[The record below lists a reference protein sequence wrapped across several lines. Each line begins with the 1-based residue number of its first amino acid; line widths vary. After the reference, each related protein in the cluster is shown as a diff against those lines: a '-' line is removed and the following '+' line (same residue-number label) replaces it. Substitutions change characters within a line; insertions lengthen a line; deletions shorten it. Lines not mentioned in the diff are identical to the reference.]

1 MNIAYISSE
10 TEVITMPTKKKQ
22 STSNQITE
30 MKITELHPF
39 KNHPFKVLD
48 DELMQQTI
56 DSISQVGVLSPAV
69 VRPSPNGDGYEVI
82 SGHRR
87 LHACEAAGLE
97 TMPVIVKDLTDDEA
111 IIFMVDSN
119 LQRENILPSERALA
133 YKMKM
138 EALKHQGK
146 RDDLTFRQNVGKSW
160 TVEKLSQDTGEHPR
174 QIERYIRLASLEPEL
189 LEKVDSKEISFTPAV
204 ELASLSQEE
213 QQGFLDAM
221 EYSQNAPSLSQAQR
235 IKKLSKSGKCTVE
248 AMREIMSEEKKS
260 DLDKITIEPDEIK
273 KYFPRSFTPSQM
285 KDTILKLLDN
295 WLKNR
300 TKKRNTERS

>member
-1 MNIAYISSE
+1 
-10 TEVITMPTKKKQ
+10 MPTKKKQ

-30 MKITELHPF
+30 MKLTELHPF

-174 QIERYIRLASLEPEL
+174 QIERYIRLASLEPAL

-260 DLDKITIEPDEIK
+260 DFDKITIEPDEIK

>member
-1 MNIAYISSE
+1 
-10 TEVITMPTKKKQ
+10 MPAKKKQ
-22 STSNQITE
+22 PDSNQVVEI
-30 MKITELHPF
+30 KLTELHPF

-48 DELMQQTI
+48 DELMQHTI

-69 VRPSPNGDGYEVI
+69 VRPDPSGGYEII

-174 QIERYIRLASLEPEL
+174 QIERYIRLASLAPAL

-260 DLDKITIEPDEIK
+260 DFDKITIEPDEIK

-285 KDTILKLLDN
+285 KNTILKLLDN

>member
-1 MNIAYISSE
+1 
-10 TEVITMPTKKKQ
+10 MPTKKKQ

-30 MKITELHPF
+30 MKLTELHPF

-111 IIFMVDSN
+111 VIFMVDSN

-174 QIERYIRLASLEPEL
+174 QIERYIRLASLEPAL

>member
-1 MNIAYISSE
+1 MS
-10 TEVITMPTKKKQ
+10 TKKKQ
-22 STSNQITE
+22 PDSNQVVEI
-30 MKITELHPF
+30 KLTELHPF

-48 DELMQQTI
+48 DELMQHTI
-56 DSISQVGVLSPAV
+56 DSNSQVGVLSPAV
-69 VRPSPNGDGYEVI
+69 VRPDPSGGYEII

-174 QIERYIRLASLEPEL
+174 QIERYIRLASLEPAL

-285 KDTILKLLDN
+285 KNTILKLLDN

>member
-1 MNIAYISSE
+1 
-10 TEVITMPTKKKQ
+10 MPTKKNQ
-22 STSNQITE
+22 PNSTQIVE
-30 MKITELHPF
+30 MKLTELHPF

-56 DSISQVGVLSPAV
+56 DSISQVGVLTPAV
-69 VRPSPNGDGYEVI
+69 VRPDPGGGYEII

-87 LHACEAAGLE
+87 LHACEAAGLA

-111 IIFMVDSN
+111 VIFMVDSN

-138 EALKHQGK
+138 EALKHQGQ
-146 RDDLTFRQNVGKSW
+146 RNNSTLDHVGPKSW
-160 TVEKLSQDTGEHPR
+160 TVAKLSAESGDSPTQVK
-174 QIERYIRLASLEPEL
+174 RYIRMAELIPEL
-189 LEKVDSKEISFTPAV
+189 LTKVDEKELSLTPAV
-204 ELASLSQEE
+204 ELAYLTQDE

-221 EYSQNAPSLSQAQR
+221 DYSQNAPSLSQAQR
-235 IKKLSKSGKCTVE
+235 IRKLSQNGTCTVE
-248 AMREIMSEEKKS
+248 AMREIMSEEKKN

-273 KYFPRSFTPSQM
+273 RYFPRSFTPSQM
-285 KDTILKLLDN
+285 KNTILKLLET
-295 WLKNR
+295 WMKNR

>member
-1 MNIAYISSE
+1 MS
-10 TEVITMPTKKKQ
+10 TKKKQ
-22 STSNQITE
+22 LDSNQVVEI
-30 MKITELHPF
+30 KLTELHPF

-69 VRPSPNGDGYEVI
+69 VRPDPSGGYEII

-87 LHACEAAGLE
+87 LYACEAAGLE
-97 TMPVIVKDLTDDEA
+97 TMPVIVKELTDDEA
-111 IIFMVDSN
+111 VIFMVDSN

-146 RDDLTFRQNVGKSW
+146 RDDLTFRQNGGKSW
-160 TVEKLSQDTGEHPR
+160 TVEKLSQDTGER
-174 QIERYIRLASLEPEL
+174 VRNIERNIRLASLEPAL
-189 LEKVDSKEISFTPAV
+189 LDKVDSKEISFPPAV

>member
-1 MNIAYISSE
+1 
-10 TEVITMPTKKKQ
+10 MPTKKKQ

-30 MKITELHPF
+30 MKLTELHPF

-174 QIERYIRLASLEPEL
+174 QIERYIRLASLEPAL

-285 KDTILKLLDN
+285 KNTILKLLEN

>member
-1 MNIAYISSE
+1 MS
-10 TEVITMPTKKKQ
+10 TKKKQ
-22 STSNQITE
+22 LDSNQVVEI
-30 MKITELHPF
+30 KLTELHPF

-69 VRPSPNGDGYEVI
+69 VRPDPSGGYEII

-87 LHACEAAGLE
+87 LYACEAAGLE
-97 TMPVIVKDLTDDEA
+97 TMPVIVKELTDDEA
-111 IIFMVDSN
+111 VIFMVDSN

-146 RDDLTFRQNVGKSW
+146 RDDLTFRQNGGKSW
-160 TVEKLSQDTGEHPR
+160 TVEKLSQDTGESVR
-174 QIERYIRLASLEPEL
+174 NIERYIRLANLEPAL
-189 LEKVDSKEISFTPAV
+189 LDKVDSKEISFTPAV

-260 DLDKITIEPDEIK
+260 DFDKITIEPDEIK

-285 KDTILKLLDN
+285 KNTILKLLEN

>member
-1 MNIAYISSE
+1 
-10 TEVITMPTKKKQ
+10 MPSKKKQ
-22 STSNQITE
+22 PSDTQIVE
-30 MKITELHPF
+30 MKLTELHPF

-69 VRPSPNGDGYEVI
+69 VRPDPGGGYEII

-111 IIFMVDSN
+111 VIFMVDSN

-160 TVEKLSQDTGEHPR
+160 TVEKLSRDTGEHPR
-174 QIERYIRLASLEPEL
+174 KIERYIRLANLEPTL
-189 LEKVDSKEISFTPAV
+189 LEMVDSKEISFTPAV

-221 EYSQNAPSLSQAQR
+221 EYSQNSPSLSQAQR

-260 DLDKITIEPDEIK
+260 ELDKITIEPDEIK

-285 KDTILKLLDN
+285 KNTILKLLET
-295 WLKNR
+295 WMKNR
-300 TKKRNTERS
+300 AKKRNTERS

>member
-1 MNIAYISSE
+1 MS
-10 TEVITMPTKKKQ
+10 TKKKQ
-22 STSNQITE
+22 LDSNQVVEI
-30 MKITELHPF
+30 KLTELHPF

-69 VRPSPNGDGYEVI
+69 VRPDPSGGYEII

-87 LHACEAAGLE
+87 LYACEAAGLE
-97 TMPVIVKDLTDDEA
+97 TMPVIVKELTDDEA
-111 IIFMVDSN
+111 VIFMVDSN

-174 QIERYIRLASLEPEL
+174 QIERYIRLASLEPAL
-189 LEKVDSKEISFTPAV
+189 LDKVDSKEISFPPAV

>member
-1 MNIAYISSE
+1 
-10 TEVITMPTKKKQ
+10 MPTKKKQ
-22 STSNQITE
+22 SNSTQIVE
-30 MKITELHPF
+30 MKLSELHPF

-69 VRPSPNGDGYEVI
+69 VRPDPNGGYEII

-111 IIFMVDSN
+111 VIFMVDSN

-146 RDDLTFRQNVGKSW
+146 RDDLTSRQNVGKSW
-160 TVEKLSQDTGEHPR
+160 TVEKLSRDTGEHPR
-174 QIERYIRLASLEPEL
+174 QIERYIRLANLEPTL

-204 ELASLSQEE
+204 ELASLSREE

-221 EYSQNAPSLSQAQR
+221 EYSQNTPSLSQAQR

-260 DLDKITIEPDEIK
+260 ELDKISFDTDEIK
-273 KYFPRSFTPSQM
+273 KYFPRSFTPRQM
-285 KDTILKLLDN
+285 YNTIIKLLDN
-295 WLKNR
+295 WM
-300 TKKRNTERS
+300 KKRQQKQER

>member
-1 MNIAYISSE
+1 
-10 TEVITMPTKKKQ
+10 MPAKKKAD
-22 STSNQITE
+22 TE
-30 MKITELHPF
+30 QDVIVNVKLSELHPF

-69 VRPSPNGDGYEVI
+69 VRPDPGGGYEVI

-87 LHACEAAGLE
+87 LYACEAAGLE

-111 IIFMVDSN
+111 VISMVDSN

-138 EALKHQGK
+138 EALKHQGQRGK
-146 RDDLTFRQNVGKSW
+146 STFRQNGGKSW
-160 TVEKLSQDTGEHPR
+160 TVEKLSQDTGESIR
-174 QIERYIRLASLEPEL
+174 SIERFIRLAKLEPQL
-189 LEKVDSKEISFTPAV
+189 LEKVDNKEIGLTPAV
-204 ELASLSQEE
+204 ELASLTRDE

-221 EYSQNAPSLSQAQR
+221 EYSQNTPSFSQAQR
-235 IKKLSKSGKCTVE
+235 IKKLSQQGQCTAE

-260 DLDKITIEPDEIK
+260 ELDKIVINTDEIK
-273 KYFPRSFTPSQM
+273 KYFPRSFTPRQM
-285 KDTILKLLDN
+285 KNTILKLLNN
-295 WLKNR
+295 WMKNR
-300 TKKRNTERS
+300 AKKQEAERS

>member
-1 MNIAYISSE
+1 
-10 TEVITMPTKKKQ
+10 MPAKKKQ
-22 STSNQITE
+22 PDSNQVVDI
-30 MKITELHPF
+30 KLTELHPF

-56 DSISQVGVLSPAV
+56 DSITQVGVLSPAV
-69 VRPSPNGDGYEVI
+69 VRSDPGGGYEII

-87 LHACEAAGLE
+87 LHACKAAGLE

-111 IIFMVDSN
+111 VIFMVDSN

-146 RDDLTFRQNVGKSW
+146 RDDLTSDQVGPKSW
-160 TVEKLSQDTGEHPR
+160 TAAKLGAEVGDSATQVK
-174 QIERYIRLASLEPEL
+174 RYIKMAELIPEL
-189 LEKVDSKEISFTPAV
+189 LTKVDEKEISLTPAV

-235 IKKLSKSGKCTVE
+235 IKKLSKNGKCTVE

-260 DLDKITIEPDEIK
+260 DLDKITIELDEIK

-285 KDTILKLLDN
+285 KNTILKLLDN
-295 WLKNR
+295 WMKNR
-300 TKKRNTERS
+300 AKKKQSERS

>member
-1 MNIAYISSE
+1 
-10 TEVITMPTKKKQ
+10 MPAKKKQ
-22 STSNQITE
+22 PDSNQVVDI
-30 MKITELHPF
+30 KLTELHPF

-56 DSISQVGVLSPAV
+56 DSITQVGVLSPAV
-69 VRPSPNGDGYEVI
+69 VRSDPGGGYEII

-87 LHACEAAGLE
+87 LHACKAAGLE

-111 IIFMVDSN
+111 VIFMVDSN

-146 RDDLTFRQNVGKSW
+146 RDDLTSDQVGPKSW
-160 TVEKLSQDTGEHPR
+160 TAAKLGAEVGDSATQVK
-174 QIERYIRLASLEPEL
+174 RYIKMAELIPEL
-189 LEKVDSKEISFTPAV
+189 LTKVDEKEISLTPAV

-235 IKKLSKSGKCTVE
+235 IKKLSKNGKCTVE

-260 DLDKITIEPDEIK
+260 DLDKITIEPEEIK

-285 KDTILKLLDN
+285 KNTILKLLDN
-295 WLKNR
+295 WMKNR
-300 TKKRNTERS
+300 AKKKQSERS

>member
-1 MNIAYISSE
+1 
-10 TEVITMPTKKKQ
+10 MPAKKKVV
-22 STSNQITE
+22 TE
-30 MKITELHPF
+30 QDVIVNVKLSELHPF

-69 VRPSPNGDGYEVI
+69 VRPDPGGGYEVI

-87 LHACEAAGLE
+87 LYACEAAGLE

-111 IIFMVDSN
+111 VISMVDSN

-146 RDDLTFRQNVGKSW
+146 RQNSTLVQVGLKSW
-160 TVEKLSQDTGEHPR
+160 TAEKLSSESGESLS
-174 QIERYIRLASLEPEL
+174 QIKRYIKMAELIPEL
-189 LEKVDSKEISFTPAV
+189 LTKVDEKEISFTPAV
-204 ELASLSQEE
+204 ELAYLTREE

-221 EYSQNAPSLSQAQR
+221 EYSQNTPSLSQVQR
-235 IKKLSKSGKCTVE
+235 IKKLSQNGQCTVK
-248 AMREIMSEEKKS
+248 AMREVMSEEKKS
-260 DLDKITIEPDEIK
+260 EIDNFTITGNEIR
-273 KYFPRSFTPSQM
+273 KYFPRSFTPRQIRN
-285 KDTILKLLDN
+285 TVFKLLDIWSRN
-295 WLKNR
+295 RQKKN
-300 TKKRNTERS
+300 ER

>member
-1 MNIAYISSE
+1 
-10 TEVITMPTKKKQ
+10 MPSKKKQ
-22 STSNQITE
+22 PIDTQIVE
-30 MKITELHPF
+30 MKLSELHPF

-56 DSISQVGVLSPAV
+56 DSISQVGVLSPTV
-69 VRPSPNGDGYEVI
+69 VRPDPDGGYEII

-111 IIFMVDSN
+111 VIFMVDSN

-146 RDDLTFRQNVGKSW
+146 RQKETLDPPGPKSW
-160 TVEKLSQDTGEHPR
+160 SVEKLSADGGDSPTQVK
-174 QIERYIRLASLEPEL
+174 RYIRMAELVPEL
-189 LEKVDSKEISFTPAV
+189 LLKVDNKEMAVRPAV
-204 ELASLSQEE
+204 EIAYLTQEE

-221 EYSQNAPSLSQAQR
+221 DYSQNTPSLSQAQR
-235 IKKLSKSGKCTVE
+235 IRKLSQNGACTVE

-260 DLDKITIEPDEIK
+260 ELDKISFDTDEIK
-273 KYFPRSFTPSQM
+273 KYFPRSFTPRQM
-285 KDTILKLLDN
+285 YNTIIKLLDN
-295 WLKNR
+295 WM
-300 TKKRNTERS
+300 KKRQQKQER